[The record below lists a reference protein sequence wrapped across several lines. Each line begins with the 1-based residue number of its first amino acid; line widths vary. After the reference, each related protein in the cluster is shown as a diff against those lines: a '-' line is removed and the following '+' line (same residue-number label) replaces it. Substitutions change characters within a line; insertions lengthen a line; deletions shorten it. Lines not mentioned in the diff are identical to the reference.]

1 MLYDKALLV
10 KTPVGLFHFEN
21 DRSGSYFSVTQPKS
35 RIHGRENGTK
45 KQKRFAVFNLSTN
58 IFH

>member
-21 DRSGSYFSVTQPKS
+21 DSSGSYFSVT
-35 RIHGRENGTK
+35 
-45 KQKRFAVFNLSTN
+45 
-58 IFH
+58 